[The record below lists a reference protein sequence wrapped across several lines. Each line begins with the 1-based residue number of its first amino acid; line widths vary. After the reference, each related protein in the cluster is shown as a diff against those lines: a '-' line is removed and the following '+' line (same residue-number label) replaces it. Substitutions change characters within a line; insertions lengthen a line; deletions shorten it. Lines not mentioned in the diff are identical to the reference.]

1 MPIAKVGDINME
13 YYVEGSGPPLLMI
26 MGFSGQASSW
36 SERFLEL
43 LRPHFQIV
51 RFSNRGTGLSDRP
64 QVQYSV
70 QMMADDTAGLMRE
83 LGIGRAHVLGISMGG
98 MIAQELVLS
107 RPERV
112 QGLVLGCTTPGWS
125 HGVQPS
131 QEIMALMMPAPGL
144 PLEEQFRKA
153 WPAIVTPEFVEDQ
166 REFLEEMLRIGL
178 ENMTTVDTLARQA
191 MSIQAFD
198 TYERLPRIGAPTLII
213 HGDKDQLIR
222 PQNGDIL
229 RERIP
234 GSALRILAG
243 AAHMFFWEK
252 PTESAE
258 AIVEFLSSVP
268 APA

>member
-1 MPIAKVGDINME
+1 MPIAKAGEIKIE

-64 QVQYSV
+64 QVEYSV
-70 QMMADDTAGLMRE
+70 PMMAEDAAGLLRE

-98 MIAQELVLS
+98 MIAQELVLND
-107 RPERV
+107 PQVV
-112 QGLVLGCTTPGWS
+112 QGLILGCTTSGQS
-125 HGVQPS
+125 HGVQPTP
-131 QEIMALMMPAPGL
+131 EVMALMMPTPGL
-144 PLEEQFRKA
+144 SLEEQFRKA
-153 WPAIVTPEFVEDQ
+153 WPALVTPEFVERE

-178 ENMTTVDTLARQA
+178 ENAVTMDTLIRQA
-191 MSIQAFD
+191 MAIQAFD
-198 TYERLPRIGAPTLII
+198 AYDRLPQVEEPTLII
-213 HGDKDQLIR
+213 HGDRDQLIP

-234 GSALRILAG
+234 GSTLRVVPEAG
-243 AAHMFFWEK
+243 HMFFWEK
-252 PTESAE
+252 PAESAK

>member
-1 MPIAKVGDINME
+1 MPVTNVGDINIE

-26 MGFSGQASSW
+26 IGFSGQASSW

-70 QMMADDTAGLMRE
+70 PMMADDAAGLLGE
-83 LGIGRAHVLGISMGG
+83 LGFSKAHVLGISMGG
-98 MIAQELVLS
+98 MIAQELVLNH
-107 RPERV
+107 PERV
-112 QGLVLGCTTPGWS
+112 QGLVLGCTTPGQS

-131 QEIMALMMPAPGL
+131 PEIMALLMPTVGL
-144 PLEEQFRKA
+144 SLEEQFRKA
-153 WPAIVTPEFVEDQ
+153 WPAIVTPEFVDDQ

-178 ENMTTVDTLARQA
+178 ENVVTIDTLVRQA
-191 MSIQAFD
+191 VAIQAFD
-198 TYERLPRIGAPTLII
+198 AYERLPEIHAPTFII
-213 HGDKDQLIR
+213 HGEKDQLIP

-229 RERIP
+229 SERIP
-234 GSALRILAG
+234 GSTLRILPG

-252 PTESAE
+252 PAESAE
-258 AIVEFLSSVP
+258 AIVEFLATVP

>member
-1 MPIAKVGDINME
+1 MPIARAGDINVE
-13 YYVEGSGPPLLMI
+13 YYLEGSGPPLLTI

-43 LRPHFQIV
+43 LRSHFQIV
-51 RFSNRGTGLSDRP
+51 RFSNRGTGLTDRP

-70 QMMADDTAGLMRE
+70 PMMADDAAGLLRE
-83 LGIGRAHVLGISMGG
+83 LGVGKAHVLGISMGG
-98 MIAQELVLS
+98 MIAQELVLNH
-107 RPERV
+107 PQRV

-125 HGVQPS
+125 HGVPPS
-131 QEIMALMMPAPGL
+131 QEIMALLMPAPGL
-144 PLEEQFRKA
+144 SLEEQFRKA
-153 WPAIVTPEFVEDQ
+153 WPAIVTPEFVERE

-178 ENMTTVDTLARQA
+178 VNVTTMDTLMRQA
-191 MSIQAFD
+191 AAIQGFD
-198 TYERLPRIGAPTLII
+198 AYDRLPEIQTPTLII
-213 HGDKDQLIR
+213 HGDKDKLVP

-234 GSALRILAG
+234 GSTLRTVSGAG
-243 AAHMFFWEK
+243 HMFFWER
-252 PTESAE
+252 PAESAA

>member
-1 MPIAKVGDINME
+1 MPIAKAGDINVE

-51 RFSNRGTGLSDRP
+51 RFSNRGTGLTDRP
-64 QVQYSV
+64 QAPYSV
-70 QMMADDTAGLMRE
+70 PMMADDAAGLLAE

-107 RPERV
+107 YPERV

-125 HGVQPS
+125 HGVPPS
-131 QEIMALMMPAPGL
+131 QEVMALLMPTPGVS
-144 PLEEQFRKA
+144 LEEQFRKA
-153 WPAIVTPEFVEDQ
+153 WPAIVTPEFVERE
-166 REFLEEMLRIGL
+166 REFLEEMLRVGL
-178 ENMTTVDTLARQA
+178 ENVTTMDTLMRQA
-191 MSIQAFD
+191 AAIQGFD
-198 TYERLPRIGAPTLII
+198 AYERLPQIEAPTFII
-213 HGDKDQLIR
+213 HGDKDQLVP

-234 GSALRILAG
+234 GSTVRILPG

-252 PTESAE
+252 PAESAE